1 MNATLTTNQICEVYG
16 DYAVSVRVAQQWF
29 ARFHFGNV
37 DVKDGLR
44 SGWPIVEKV
53 DDIIEKIDRHISH
66 HDITKEQKIS
76 SD

>member
-16 DYAVSVRVAQQWF
+16 DYAVSVRVAQQLF

-44 SGWPIVEKV
+44 SG
-53 DDIIEKIDRHISH
+53 
-66 HDITKEQKIS
+66 
-76 SD
+76 